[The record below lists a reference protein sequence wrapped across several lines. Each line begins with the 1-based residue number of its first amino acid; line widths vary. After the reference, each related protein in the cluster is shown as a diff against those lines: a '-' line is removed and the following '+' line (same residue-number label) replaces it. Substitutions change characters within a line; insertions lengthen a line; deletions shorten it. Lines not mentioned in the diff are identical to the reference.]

1 MPSVCFTF
9 EVHQPCRL
17 GDYRFFDIGVKD
29 VYEDEARNRELMTKA
44 AKRCYLPM
52 NELLLELIERLQGRF
67 RVSFAMTGTFA
78 EQCAKYAP
86 EVLESFKKLAKTGY
100 VEFLGQPDTHSLAGV
115 FSEDD
120 FRAQV
125 QRHSARMKDLF
136 GQEPRAFRN
145 TELIYSNR
153 IARLAEEL
161 GFSAILAEGAEQVLD
176 WRSPNFVYHAEDCH
190 DMKLML
196 KSRSLSD
203 DITFRFTDGSWAGY
217 PLMAET
223 YAGWLKDVKGNGD
236 VVNLCMDY
244 ETFGEYLRAETG
256 ILDFMRALP
265 ELVLADPDL
274 DFLTVSEAAARY
286 NVRDWLNIPHCVCW
300 ADEAGK
306 AHELAPWVG
315 NDMQK
320 DTLRALYDCKALVEE
335 AGDPALTKT
344 WHMLQAAD
352 HFRCMDTR
360 PAAENGARKYAY
372 SNPMEAYSN
381 FMNILADFRIRLLA
395 AASR

>member
-1 MPSVCFTF
+1 MPSVCFTL
-9 EVHQPCRL
+9 EVHQPYRL
-17 GDYRFFDIGVKD
+17 DSYRFFDIGVKD
-29 VYEDEARNRELMTKA
+29 DYEDEVRNRELMLKA

-52 NELLLELIERLQGRF
+52 NELLLELIEHHQGRF
-67 RVSFAMTGTFA
+67 RCSFAMTGTFA

-86 EVLESFKKLAKTGY
+86 EVLESFRKLAKTGC
-100 VEFLGQPDTHSLAGV
+100 VEFLGQTDTHTLAAV

-125 QRHSARMKDLF
+125 KRHSERMKDLF
-136 GQEPRAFRN
+136 DQAPRAFRN
-145 TELIYSNR
+145 TELVYSNR
-153 IARLAEEL
+153 IARLAEEM
-161 GFSAILAEGAEQVLD
+161 GFSAILAESPDQVLD

-223 YAGWLKDVKGNGD
+223 YAGWLHDVKHNGD

-256 ILDFMRALP
+256 IFDFMRALP
-265 ELVLADPDL
+265 GLVLDDPDF

-286 NVRDWLNIPHCVCW
+286 PVRDWLNIPYCVSW
-300 ADEAGK
+300 ADGSGT
-306 AHELAPWVG
+306 HELAAWAG

-320 DTLRALYDCKALVEE
+320 DTLRALYDCKPLVEE
-335 AGDPALTKT
+335 AGDPALTKA
-344 WHMLQAAD
+344 WHLLQAAD

-360 PAAENGARKYAY
+360 PAAEDGARKYAY
-372 SNPMEAYSN
+372 ATPMEAYSN

-395 AASR
+395 AISR

>member
-9 EVHQPCRL
+9 EVHQPYRL
-17 GDYRFFDIGVKD
+17 HNYRFFDIGVKD
-29 VYEDEARNRELMTKA
+29 DYEDEARNRELMLKA

-52 NELLLELIERLQGRF
+52 NELLLELIERHQGRF
-67 RVSFAMTGTFA
+67 RCSFAMTGTFA

-86 EVLESFKKLAKTGY
+86 DVLESFRKLAKTGC
-100 VEFLGQPDTHSLAGV
+100 VEFLGQTDTHTLAAV

-125 QRHSARMKDLF
+125 KRHSDRMKDLF
-136 GQEPRAFRN
+136 DQEPRAFRN

-153 IARLAEEL
+153 IARLAEEM
-161 GFSAILAEGAEQVLD
+161 GFGTILAESADQVLD
-176 WRSPNFVYHAEDCH
+176 WRSPNFVYRAEDCH
-190 DMKLML
+190 DMKLMF
-196 KSRSLSD
+196 KSRSLTD
-203 DITFRFTDGSWAGY
+203 DITFRFTDGSWSGY

-223 YAGWLKDVKGNGD
+223 YAGWLHDVKHNGD
-236 VVNLCMDY
+236 VVNLAMDY

-256 ILDFMRALP
+256 IFDFMRALP
-265 ELVLADPDL
+265 GLVLDDPDF

-286 NVRDWLNIPHCVCW
+286 HARDWLNIPYCVSW
-300 ADEAGK
+300 ADGSST
-306 AHELAPWVG
+306 HELAAWAG

-335 AGDPALTKT
+335 AGEPALTKT

-372 SNPMEAYSN
+372 ANPMEAYSN
-381 FMNILADFRIRLLA
+381 FMNILADFRIRLIA